1 VSRASTAHPVPSSV
15 VSNPTESS
23 PPEPTIVSSAVYRR
37 RRIMVG
43 AIAATA
49 VLVIVGFV
57 VVIAGGSDDDNVA
70 TAPPTTAS
78 TTTGASTTSIDSSG
92 ATTPATTTSAATTS
106 TTSTSSTTT
115 TTTTTMPPPTT
126 VLVDGVP
133 VWPLYEP
140 AGPLADVAALTGLP
154 ADESIRTRPIVAVKI
169 DNFAR
174 ARPQWNLDQADV
186 IVEENVE
193 GVTRFIGLFH
203 SVLPDRV
210 GPVRSA
216 RTGDLDV
223 FAGLNRPVLAWSGG
237 NRGVTNWIESAERS
251 NVLSNFTAQRNP
263 CYQRSSSRSVP
274 HNLLLD
280 PTCAVNT
287 ALGRDVPPG
296 PASRLVIHDAD
307 YEPGPDVVTSPD
319 ESFRVEMDGVA
330 VDWAWAPT
338 IGSYIRFQNGNPH
351 VALSGNQIAVQ
362 NVIELITEHPPSPV
376 DARSPNPITVGTG
389 VAVIHRDG
397 VRIDANWSRTNPY
410 GPFTFFDATTEEP
423 IGLMPGKTFIEL
435 ARPR

>member
-1 VSRASTAHPVPSSV
+1 
-15 VSNPTESS
+15 
-23 PPEPTIVSSAVYRR
+23 
-37 RRIMVG
+37 MVG